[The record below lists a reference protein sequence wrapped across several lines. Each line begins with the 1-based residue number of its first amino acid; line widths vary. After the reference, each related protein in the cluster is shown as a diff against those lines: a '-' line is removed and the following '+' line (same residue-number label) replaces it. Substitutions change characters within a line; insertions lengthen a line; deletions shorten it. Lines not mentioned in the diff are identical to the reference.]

1 MLTFELC
8 VDPSGEEDYLAVVGA
23 VLNALIQ
30 VPESEEIEHTYYL
43 CIVGGD
49 LTEGMIHSIFCCAVL
64 VKNSVCAP
72 YIGPVEVVVFLPC
85 MYIV

>member
-23 VLNALIQ
+23 GLNALIQ

-43 CIVGGD
+43 CTYSGGRFD
-49 LTEGMIHSIFCCAVL
+49 RRHDT
-64 VKNSVCAP
+64 
-72 YIGPVEVVVFLPC
+72 
-85 MYIV
+85 